1 MSGLKKRALSRFAT
15 TGIGGAPSADF
26 GFLTD
31 IPYLVE
37 LVREGETLLSGR
49 MPSSWPAFLAEV
61 SARRPPFA
69 KVQVPGPLTQPNDM
83 TPRVREYVR
92 ALRALEVTPI
102 VFIDEPMLGSPQALA
117 PLRATIHEEGAL
129 SGVHC
134 CGQANWPEVL
144 GMNFDLV
151 SFDARLSLDALVED
165 RASWRRFV
173 DSGAWLAAGIIPTA
187 PNEPAYKVE
196 ELVGSLQSALGDF
209 DRVLLTPACGLGL
222 FSEADARRVMN
233 ELHAAQAALK

>member
-1 MSGLKKRALSRFAT
+1 MPGVKKRELPRFAT

-26 GFLTD
+26 GWATD

-37 LVREGETLLSGR
+37 LVREGETLLANRVPSG
-49 MPSSWPAFLAEV
+49 WPAFLAEV
-61 SARRPPFA
+61 GVRRPKFA
-69 KVQVPGPLTQPNDM
+69 KVQVPGPLTQPHDM
-83 TPRVREYVR
+83 KPRVREYAR
-92 ALRALEVTPI
+92 GLRALEVTPL
-102 VFIDEPMLGSPQALA
+102 VFIDEPMLGAPQALA
-117 PLRATIHEEGAL
+117 PLRDVIHEEGAL

-134 CGQANWPEVL
+134 CGQANWPEVFA
-144 GMNFDLV
+144 MNFDVV
-151 SFDARLSLDALVED
+151 SFDARLSVDALVED
-165 RASWRRFV
+165 RAGWRRFV

-222 FSEADARRVMN
+222 FSEAEARRVMD
-233 ELHAAQAALK
+233 ELRAAQAALK